1 MVNFDTIHLVIS
13 SSRNILFLLYSESS
27 FSALILPTFLIT
39 DVPADSDAIPI
50 FRICDS
56 IFSRVSM
63 SDSIECNASTF
74 EMEMKETAYI
84 LQNLTQASLGIKM
97 HLNVLCIKVSGG
109 SKD

>member
-1 MVNFDTIHLVIS
+1 MLSELGFLV
-13 SSRNILFLLYSESS
+13 LT
-27 FSALILPTFLIT
+27 TFFIT
-39 DVPADSDAIPI
+39 DVPADPDAIPV
-50 FRICDS
+50 FRLCDS